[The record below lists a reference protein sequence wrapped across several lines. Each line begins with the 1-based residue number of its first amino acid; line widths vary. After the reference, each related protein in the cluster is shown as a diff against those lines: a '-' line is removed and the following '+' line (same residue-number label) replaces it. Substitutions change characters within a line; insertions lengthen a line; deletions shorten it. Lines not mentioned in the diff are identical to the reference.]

1 MNDKNTNITRFQ
13 IGDLR
18 LDIQRG
24 ELTRL
29 GEAIALPK
37 LSYDLLVALAHAAPA
52 LLSQAELMAIVWPD
66 RVIGD
71 ETLKQRIKLLRKSL
85 GDDASAPSYIEAV
98 RGRGYRLI
106 PDVTS
111 ECVIKQPPS
120 IMLDLSANDRF
131 PNISGAL
138 LGSTWQ
144 KISTYGLIIFLV
156 LVVSSRFIP
165 ASISENITKA
175 QEQSVE
181 GKNSQSADV
190 ALAENNDVERYYA
203 RGRTYYHRYR
213 KNDNEIAINFFQK
226 ALHIDASFAPAYAGL
241 SQAYSQKYF
250 QFSGVESD
258 KQKAIDNA
266 YQALS
271 YDNQSAQAYKA
282 LGTAYYVSGWL
293 SKSIK
298 TLLRGKNIEPSNAEI
313 LINLAYIYSEQGE
326 LESAL
331 SLQKLILEQNS
342 DHGVAMLHLG
352 LTLQRAGYLRL
363 AKMWYERALSFQPDY
378 LLSYYYLAQLAIESG
393 NFSLASSYQNK
404 VNQLAHTERSEQI
417 QTLIQAE
424 IAYYQG
430 EITQA
435 QKYYQR
441 YAQSASGQLSLRA
454 KVMSELLSQVS
465 KISNA
470 KQDTAELIQVSLR
483 RLKMLQQQGNEQPE
497 VSLLLAE
504 IYSAMGELTL
514 AKRYLTQ
521 AVEQGYSLNYRVVK
535 GALFQALRTT
545 PYFEK
550 LRKNI
555 PQKKAINLD
564 DFFLLT
570 NN

>member
-363 AKMWYERALSFQPDY
+363 AKIWYERALSFQPDY

-504 IYSAMGELTL
+504 IYSAMGELIL

-535 GALFQALRTT
+535 GALFQVLRTT

>member
-190 ALAENNDVERYYA
+190 ALVENNDVERYYV

-417 QTLIQAE
+417 QILIQAE

-454 KVMSELLSQVS
+454 KVMSELLSKVS

-555 PQKKAINLD
+555 PQKKAVNLD
-564 DFFLLT
+564 DFFLLP

>member
-1 MNDKNTNITRFQ
+1 MSDKNNITRYQ

-52 LLSQAELMAIVWPD
+52 LLSQAELMTIVWPD

-144 KISTYGLIIFLV
+144 KVSTYGLVIFLG

-165 ASISENITKA
+165 SSISENITIVKEPSTA
-175 QEQSVE
+175 R
-181 GKNSQSADV
+181 KNGQLADI
-190 ALAENNDVERYYA
+190 ALTENNDVNRYYA

-213 KNDNEIAINFFQK
+213 KDDNEIAIDFFQK
-226 ALHIDASFAPAYAGL
+226 ALRIDTGFAPAYAGL

-298 TLLRGKNIEPSNAEI
+298 TLLRGKIIEPNNAEI

-331 SLQKLILEQNS
+331 LLHKLVLELNS

-352 LTLQRAGYLRL
+352 LTLQRAGYLQL

-393 NFSLASSYQNK
+393 NFSLASSYHDK
-404 VNQLAHTERSEQI
+404 VNQLPHTERSEQI
-417 QTLIQAE
+417 QRLIKAE
-424 IAYYQG
+424 ITYYQG
-430 EITQA
+430 EIVQA
-435 QKYYQR
+435 QKYYQL

-454 KVMSELLSQVS
+454 KVMSELLNQVGE
-465 KISNA
+465 INNP
-470 KQDTAELIQVSLR
+470 KQGIAELVQDSLKQ
-483 RLKMLQQQGNEQPE
+483 LKMLQQQGNEQSE
-497 VSLLLAE
+497 ISLLLAE
-504 IYSAMGELTL
+504 IYSAKGELTL

-521 AVEQGYSLNYRVVK
+521 ALEQGYNLNYRVVK
-535 GALFQALRTT
+535 GSLFQALRAT

-550 LRKNI
+550 LREMQ
-555 PQKKAINLD
+555 PTKKAINLD
-564 DFFLLT
+564 DFFLLS